1 MITVDV
7 QVGLK
12 LQNIVKLSFFK
23 FVKIVADVDKNLHFR
38 NKDHNCLN

>member
-12 LQNIVKLSFFK
+12 LQNIVKLSFLK
-23 FVKIVADVDKNLHFR
+23 FVKIVADVDKSTF
-38 NKDHNCLN
+38 